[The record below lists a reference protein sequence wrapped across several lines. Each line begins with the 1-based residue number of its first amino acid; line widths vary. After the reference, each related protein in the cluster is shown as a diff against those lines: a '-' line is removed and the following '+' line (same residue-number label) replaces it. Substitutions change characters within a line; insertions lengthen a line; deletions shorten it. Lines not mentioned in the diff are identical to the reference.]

1 MKENSTAKIIKKR
14 LVNILFYFL
23 MVIISLPIA
32 ITILFRSPLVQTL
45 SARLATDWLSNKI
58 DRTVS
63 IEAVNFSFYDG
74 IYISGLELKD
84 QRDSTIIAVDKLN
97 ALPKYPWITSINFA
111 EVELDGAYFA
121 LTRYKGDDD
130 FGFLTIIKDL
140 QGEKSGNPS
149 SFELKIDNI
158 TLKQSRFRL
167 YDENQEYNNG
177 KGMDYGDMDFSGINA
192 LLEDFDL
199 INDSLMIDIKMLQ
212 AQEKS
217 GFKVNNISARYSIS
231 STAMEVLDSK
241 VSTDDSNLD
250 FDLEFIYSSY
260 ADMNDFLDSVIMK
273 ANVRNS
279 ELLISDL
286 GYYSEVLFDMPDKVK
301 VSGNAI
307 GTVRELNGD
316 NLVVEYGNSTTL
328 NGDFYIKG
336 LPDFYTSYIQM
347 GIQDFSTTLCDIESF
362 ILPID
367 EKHLNLPLNIPC
379 NEKINLSG
387 NFEGYYTD
395 FESNINLSLKDAT
408 IATNINF
415 KEKLNDSIFIVS
427 TLDVN
432 NLNVGQIIDQTNIL
446 GKTTF
451 KSQLYLKGIYP
462 DKLKL
467 DYDLLVDSINV
478 IGNHLNRM
486 KLVGNFENEKL
497 TSNFRITDKNLVTE
511 GNLTYHFDEVPRLI
525 LSTNIKKIN
534 IYQLGFWTSPLI
546 LSTKLNMDI
555 KSFDLDET
563 NTDIAMH
570 DIRLSF
576 GKDNYEYDSIIITKE
591 HSGNNN
597 LLKLSSDIVE
607 MDLQGDYNI
616 TTLTNSTLALLN
628 SYYELLPPST
638 HDPENN
644 YADLSLKLKNT
655 KMLNKHL
662 FKGLSLDKN
671 TSLKASLDF
680 EDEDIYLDVVS
691 EKANLFG
698 MDLLENHINLTSG
711 NEILNFKYNIDALIM
726 KDSSEFDKTV
736 LGIDSVEFKSSF
748 SNNHLDYRLTWEN
761 PNKKRVNR
769 GLISGRMLRDSI
781 FDILEINKTDVV
793 INNIAW
799 TIDTTN
805 SIGIVPGG
813 VKIENL
819 NIYAGGSKLEINGE
833 LLGEPSD
840 TLVVNFRKW
849 DISFFDIL
857 TRSYGVNLD
866 GMVDGYL
873 NIGTI
878 GTKPT
883 FVSNLNFENLVLNQ
897 QYLGRAHILNT
908 WDNHNESIYLKAQI
922 INDEQEIPSQ
932 MLLAGGYYYPFKRD
946 SVFDISIDYK
956 DFKLPAVEPFL
967 ESYITDLKGLST
979 GKLKLKGNFEK
990 PELTGY
996 AKINNTSLI
1005 IKYLNTRYLFSNLI
1019 VFDKD
1024 MIQFDKLIIFDTIG
1038 NQAKISGF
1046 MKHDYFRDSELH
1058 VNIITD
1064 KLLFFNTTRS
1074 MNDLYYGSGILKG
1087 NMSVTGK
1094 PNDIKLQIE
1103 TTTLSG
1109 TRVYLPLDY
1118 STEVYDK
1125 DYIIFVKN
1133 EKDSLQLKQE
1143 EDKLNYEKEKELKF
1157 NIDLGMNITPTA
1169 RIFISMPSN
1178 MGDIES
1184 QGSGKLDMNFNSD
1197 GDFNLYGEYIVDRG
1211 RFKFTI
1217 ENLVNKRFEIV
1228 KGGRI
1233 SWTGDPYT
1241 ANIDLKGLY
1250 RVKANLNSLGISI
1263 DSSTNFKNK
1272 VNVECYIKLTNQLLD
1287 PTISFEIKIPDLDP
1301 DLQRQVFSQLDTT
1314 NTAMMNQQMISL
1326 LVLGSFSYSNASNY
1340 NLSTSGY
1347 TILTNQLS
1355 SMLSRISDDFDIGVN
1370 YKPGDNIS
1378 NREFEVAL
1386 STQLFDD
1393 RLLIDGNFGVSYD
1406 NSGQS
1411 ASNIVGDVDVAYK
1424 LTEDG
1429 RWILKAY
1436 NHSNVNSWY
1445 YYNNYDKVSP
1455 YTQGVGVAFKKE
1467 FTTLKQLFKSR
1478 KKSTKNKNKNE

>member
-1 MKENSTAKIIKKR
+1 
-14 LVNILFYFL
+14 

-45 SARLATDWLSNKI
+45 SARLATDWFANKI
-58 DRTVS
+58 DREVS

-74 IYISGLELKD
+74 VNISGLELKD
-84 QRDSTIIAVDKLN
+84 HRDSTILTVDKIN
-97 ALPKYPWITSINFA
+97 ALPKFPWINSVNFA

-121 LTRYKGDDD
+121 LARYKGDDD
-130 FGFLTIIKDL
+130 FGFLSIIKDL
-140 QGEKSGNPS
+140 QGDTEGESSGT
-149 SFELKIDNI
+149 FELKVDNI
-158 TLKQSRFRL
+158 VMKQCRFKF
-167 YDENQEYNNG
+167 YDGNQEYDNG
-177 KGMDYGDMDFSGINA
+177 NGMDYGNMDYFGING
-192 LLEDFDL
+192 LLENFDL
-199 INDSLMIDIKMLQ
+199 INDSLMIDIIMLQ
-212 AQEKS
+212 AHEKS
-217 GFKVNNISARYSIS
+217 GLKVKNLSAKYSIS
-231 STAMEVLDSK
+231 STAMEVLESK
-241 VSTDDSNLD
+241 VRTDNSNLD
-250 FDLEFIYSSY
+250 FDLKFIYSSY
-260 ADMNDFLDSVIMK
+260 ADMSEFLDSVVMK
-273 ANVRNS
+273 CDLRKS
-279 ELLISDL
+279 ELLMSDL
-286 GYYSEVLFDMPDKVK
+286 GYFSEVLFEMPDRLS
-301 VSGNAI
+301 VSGNAY
-307 GTVRELNGD
+307 GTIRELNGD
-316 NLVVEYGNSTTL
+316 NLVVEYGNSTSL

-347 GIQDFSTTLCDIESF
+347 GIQDLSTTLCDIES
-362 ILPID
+362 IVLPID
-367 EKHLNLPLNIPC
+367 EKHLNIPINIDC
-379 NEKINLSG
+379 NEKINLRGS
-387 NFEGYYTD
+387 FEGYYTD
-395 FESNINLSLKDAT
+395 FESNINIALKEAS
-408 IATNINF
+408 IAANINF
-415 KEKLNDSIFIVS
+415 KEDKNDSIFLMS
-427 TLDVN
+427 TFDVD
-432 NLNVGQIIDQTNIL
+432 NLNIGEIIDQADVL

-451 KSQLYLKGIYP
+451 KSQFNLKGIYP

-467 DYDLLVDSINV
+467 DYEVTADYINA
-478 IGNHLNRM
+478 IGNHLNRVRLNGTYE
-486 KLVGNFENEKL
+486 KEKL
-497 TSNFRITDKNLVTE
+497 TSDFRIADKKLLTE
-511 GNLTYHFDEVPRLI
+511 GSLTYHFNEIPRLI
-525 LSTNIKKIN
+525 VNSAIKKVN
-534 IYQLGFWTSPLI
+534 LHELGYWNNPLM
-546 LSTKLNMDI
+546 LSTKLNLEIEGFNIDEMNA
-555 KSFDLDET
+555 DL
-563 NTDIAMH
+563 AMH
-570 DIRLSF
+570 DVKFKF
-576 GKDNYEYDSIIITKE
+576 GEDNYEYDSIVFRKE
-591 HSGNNN
+591 HNDNKNTFN
-597 LLKLSSDIVE
+597 LFSDFVKMELKGE
-607 MDLQGDYNI
+607 YNI
-616 TTLTNSTLALLN
+616 TTLASSTMALLN
-628 SYYELLPPST
+628 SYYALLPSGT
-638 HDPENN
+638 SDIENN
-644 YADLSLKLKNT
+644 YADLSVDLKST
-655 KMLNKHL
+655 EMLNKHL
-662 FKGLSLDKN
+662 FNGLTLEKN
-671 TSLKASLDF
+671 TSLNASLDF
-680 EDEDIYLDVVS
+680 ENDDILVDIVTD
-691 EKANLFG
+691 KANLFG
-698 MDLLENHINLTSG
+698 IDLLENHFKFSTG
-711 NEILNFKYNIDALIM
+711 NEILNFEYNVDAIVM

-736 LGIDSVEFKSSF
+736 LGIDSVKFTSNF
-748 SNNHLDYRLTWEN
+748 SNNHLDYQLSWEN
-761 PNKKRVNR
+761 PNQKRVNR
-769 GLISGRMLRDSI
+769 GIIAGKMLRDSI
-781 FDILEINKTDVV
+781 FDFLEINKTDVI

-805 SIGIVPGG
+805 RIGIVPGG
-813 VKIENL
+813 IKIENL
-819 NIYAGGSKLEINGE
+819 NIYADGSKLEIDGE
-833 LLGEPSD
+833 LLGESTD

-849 DISFFDIL
+849 NISFFDIL
-857 TRSYGVNLD
+857 TRSYGFNLD
-866 GMVDGYL
+866 GLVDGYL

-878 GTKPT
+878 GDKPT
-883 FVSNLNFENLVLNQ
+883 FVSNLNFEDLVLNG

-922 INDEQEIPSQ
+922 INDEEEIPSQ

-946 SVFDISIDYK
+946 SVFDIFIDYK
-956 DFKLPAVEPFL
+956 DFKLRAVEPFL
-967 ESYITDLKGLST
+967 DSYISDLKGLST
-979 GKLKLKGNFEK
+979 GKLKLKGNFDK

-1019 VFDKD
+1019 VFDRD
-1024 MIQFDKLIIFDTIG
+1024 AIRFDKLIIFDTIG

-1046 MKHDYFRDSELH
+1046 MKHDYFKDSELD
-1058 VNIITD
+1058 VNITTD

-1094 PNDIKLQIE
+1094 PNDIYLQIE

-1109 TRVYLPLDY
+1109 TKVFLPLDY
-1118 STEVYDK
+1118 TTEVYDK
-1125 DYIIFVKN
+1125 DYIIFVKS
-1133 EKDSLQLKQE
+1133 ESDSLQQVLE
-1143 EDKLNYEKEKELKF
+1143 EDKIISEKKEELKF

-1197 GDFNLYGEYIVDRG
+1197 GDFNLFGEYVVDRG

-1241 ANIDLKGLY
+1241 ANINLKGMY
-1250 RVKANLNSLGISI
+1250 RVKANLNSLGLSI
-1263 DSSTNFKNK
+1263 DTSVNFKNK

-1301 DLQRQVFSQLDTT
+1301 DLQRQVFAQLDTT
-1314 NTAMMNQQMISL
+1314 NIAMMNQQMISL

-1355 SMLSRISDDFDIGVN
+1355 SMLSRISDDVDIGVN

-1378 NREFEVAL
+1378 NQEFEVAL

-1467 FTTLKQLFKSR
+1467 FTTLKQLFRSR
-1478 KKSTKNKNKNE
+1478 KSSKKKNKNN